1 MPTRGRPG
9 HGSASLIHLAEAR
22 LARPRAAAG
31 FPFDVAV
38 VRSIERLRFEAPVTF
53 FVGENGSG
61 KSTVLEALAVA
72 ARAVT
77 AGSAEAVDDASLAGV
92 RALADAFRLSWTART
107 HRGFYLRAEDF
118 FGYAK
123 RVARM
128 RAELLADLARV
139 DAEYT
144 ARPGSLAH
152 ELARSPFL
160 RELAALEERYGEGL
174 DAQSHGESFLRFFA
188 ARLVP
193 RGTYFL
199 DEPEAPLSPARQL
212 SLLALMR
219 EMVDADCQLV
229 IATHSPILL
238 ALPGAAIWSFD
249 ETPPRAVRW
258 EDLEH
263 VRLTRDFL
271 ASPDAFLRHL

>member
-1 MPTRGRPG
+1 M
-9 HGSASLIHLAEAR
+9 
-22 LARPRAAAG
+22 
-31 FPFDVAV
+31 
-38 VRSIERLRFEAPVTF
+38 ERLRFEAPVTF

-61 KSTVLEALAVA
+61 KSTMLEALAIA
-72 ARAVT
+72 AKAVT
-77 AGSAEAVDDASLAGV
+77 AGSADASDDASLVAV
-92 RALADAFRLSWTART
+92 RSLADAIRLSWTTRT

-128 RAELLADLARV
+128 RAELAADLTAV
-139 DAEYT
+139 DAEY
-144 ARPGSLAH
+144 AERAGSLAH
-152 ELARSPFL
+152 GLARTPFL

-212 SLLALMR
+212 SLLALLR
-219 EMVDADCQLV
+219 EMVDADCQLFV
-229 IATHSPILL
+229 ATHSPILL
-238 ALPGAAIWSFD
+238 ALPGAQIWSFD
-249 ETPPRAVRW
+249 EAPVRTVRW

-263 VRLTRDFL
+263 VKLTRDFL
-271 ASPDAFLRHL
+271 TSPDAFLRHL